1 MPETRIKSGFFNVFI
16 KKNFSI
22 FYLAFFLA
30 GQSSPRAGGSLPPWP
45 LTRDVSLDPSLG
57 RCPSP
62 RPPGAFA
69 MWQRE
74 AALKSHF
81 PCRKMF
87 GDVKVSRAALRR
99 LASLVPWHLPVLDAI
114 TDQIS
119 VLCSLK
125 GRDVPPFTHILI
137 KNIKMLLK
145 WYKFKILLCYN
156 TFTATPILA
165 TGRRCAGMEILT
177 SFFISVVASIIGYY
191 VCKWLDGDT

>member
-74 AALKSHF
+74 AARNLLPSRENVRVCEGVKGCPTASRFACPLTPAGARCYYRSDQCVMLSEGQRRSAFHPHTYQEYKNAF
-81 PCRKMF
+81 KM
-87 GDVKVSRAALRR
+87 V
-99 LASLVPWHLPVLDAI
+99 
-114 TDQIS
+114 QI
-119 VLCSLK
+119 
-125 GRDVPPFTHILI
+125 
-137 KNIKMLLK
+137 
-145 WYKFKILLCYN
+145 
-156 TFTATPILA
+156 
-165 TGRRCAGMEILT
+165 
-177 SFFISVVASIIGYY
+177 
-191 VCKWLDGDT
+191 